1 MSSMNFYH
9 DQPLFGLD
17 IGHSN
22 LKVMQL
28 ETAPN
33 QRPRVLG
40 YGAGGYPAKSMANGV
55 IVDYKAVSHALYK
68 IFTESITGSITA
80 RRVAC
85 TIPTSRTFSRPMRL
99 PLMDNEQLKEAVR
112 LEAEQYIPLHPD
124 NLYIDF
130 EITHQDEQGLDVLMM
145 AAPRNIVDSYMKLL
159 EAIGLEPV
167 ALEPTMNATT
177 RLFGLAD
184 PSHGAPTLLMDFG
197 SLSVD
202 MAAIDKTMFVNSTI
216 AGGSDDIDNLIS
228 KGLNVSRQEAYDLK
242 NKYGISTSKHQ
253 DEIIDAIR
261 PLLEN
266 LIRECKKTVR
276 YYNERAAANRK
287 IVQIIIIGGGSN
299 MPGLSQYLSR
309 ELELPTRMLD
319 PWRQLD
325 FGELKPPSE
334 VERSMYVTVAGEA
347 ILKPKD
353 IFK

>member
-1 MSSMNFYH
+1 MSSLNFYH
-9 DQPLFGLD
+9 DEPLFGLD

-28 ETAPN
+28 QTEPGKK
-33 QRPRVLG
+33 PRVLG
-40 YGAGGYPAKSMANGV
+40 YGAGGYPAESMANGV
-55 IVDYKAVSHALYK
+55 IVDYKAISHALYK
-68 IFTESITGSITA
+68 IFTEGITGNISA
-80 RRVAC
+80 KRVAC

-99 PLMDNEQLKEAVR
+99 PLMDDDQLKEAVR

-124 NLYIDF
+124 NLYIDY
-130 EITHQDEQGLDVLMM
+130 EITHQDSEGVDVLMM
-145 AAPRNIVDSYMKLL
+145 AAPRNIVDSYMRLL

-167 ALEPTMNATT
+167 ALEPTMNATS

-228 KGLNVSRQEAYDLK
+228 KGLKVSKQEAYDLK
-242 NKYGISTSKHQ
+242 NKYGISTSKYQ
-253 DEIIDAIR
+253 DAITESVR

-287 IVQIIIIGGGSN
+287 IVQIIIIGGGAN

-309 ELELPTRMLD
+309 ELDMPARMLD

-325 FGELKPPSE
+325 FGELRPPSE

-347 ILKPKD
+347 ILQPEV
-353 IFK
+353 IFA